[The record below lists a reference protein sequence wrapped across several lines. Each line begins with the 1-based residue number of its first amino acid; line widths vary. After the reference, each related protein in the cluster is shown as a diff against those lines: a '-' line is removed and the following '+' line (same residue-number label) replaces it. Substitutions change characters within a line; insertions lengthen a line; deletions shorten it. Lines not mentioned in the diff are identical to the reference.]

1 MTQLTSG
8 LEIHQQL
15 EGQKLFCS
23 CPTEVR
29 NDDAHFTVSRRLH
42 ASEGEMGK
50 VDIAAAHE
58 KKKDKSFTYQGY
70 NDTTCLVEL
79 DEEPP
84 HPVNEQSL
92 SIALTMCHILNAQI
106 VDRIQFMRKTV
117 VDGSNTAGFQRTGMI
132 GRNGFLEVNGKRIGI
147 QTVCLEEDSCMIH
160 SRSES
165 GDIYNLSRLGIPLI
179 EIATDPDIT
188 DPAQAKDVAAKL
200 GMILRSIDGVKR
212 GLGTIRQDLN
222 VSIPGGT
229 RVEIKGAQDLKMIP
243 TCVENEMKRQAHL
256 IALGDK
262 LRARTTLPPKVELV
276 DVTSHID
283 TNAAPGFL
291 KSALEK
297 NNIFGMRLPGFAGL
311 IKLEKIKNQRI
322 GYEFAAFA
330 KQLGFG
336 GIMHSD
342 EDMTKYGA
350 DAQAVTS
357 ALGCA
362 EFDGFVLCVGDSGR
376 ISTLFE
382 MIARRIECL
391 LESGKEVVGEVRKAE
406 KDGTST
412 YLRPMPGAARM
423 YPETDLAL
431 ITPDLSV
438 IQSVELLEEK
448 EVRLEEKGLSSDIAK
463 VLAKSGLTD
472 GFLEFLGK
480 FKNVKPAFLAETM
493 VGTPAAIRRKE
504 QIDVNP
510 SLEDFAHIF
519 SVLDA
524 DEISKDAVYPILCEL
539 GKTGKL
545 DFSKYQLLSNE
556 EIEKEVKAIVEA
568 NAGKPEK
575 VLIGMSMSKL
585 KGRADPQKVIAAV
598 KKLIS

>member
-1 MTQLTSG
+1 MTELTSG

-23 CPTEVR
+23 CPTDVR

-42 ASEGEMGK
+42 AAEGETGK

-58 KKKDKSFTYQGY
+58 KKKDKLFTYQGY

-84 HPVNEQSL
+84 HPVNKQAL
-92 SIALTMCHILNAQI
+92 HIALTMCHMLSCQV

-117 VDGSNTAGFQRTGMI
+117 VDGSNTSGFQRTGLI
-132 GRNGFLEVNGKRIGI
+132 GRNGFLEVDGKRIGI
-147 QTVCLEEDSCMIH
+147 QSVCLEEDSCMIH
-160 SRSES
+160 SRNES
-165 GDIYNLSRLGIPLI
+165 GDIYNLSRLGIPLV

-188 DPAQAKDVAAKL
+188 DPTQAKDVAAKL

-243 TCVENEMKRQAHL
+243 TCVEFEMKRQEHL
-256 IALGDK
+256 IALGDR

-276 DVTSHID
+276 DVASHID
-283 TNAAPGFL
+283 KDKAPGFL
-291 KSALEK
+291 ASALQK
-297 NNIFGMRLPGFAGL
+297 NKVLGMRLPGFAGL
-311 IKLEKIKNQRI
+311 IKLEEIKNQRI

-336 GIMHSD
+336 GVMHSD
-342 EDMTKYGA
+342 EEMAKYGA
-350 DAQAVTS
+350 DAHAIAS
-357 ALGCA
+357 ALGCG
-362 EFDGFVLCVGDSGR
+362 ENDGFVLCVGDETR
-376 ISTLFE
+376 IKTLFE
-382 MIARRIECL
+382 MISHRIECL

-423 YPETDLAL
+423 YPETDIAL

-438 IQSVELLEEK
+438 IRSVELLEEK
-448 EVRLEEKGLSSDIAK
+448 AARLEEKGLSSDIAK
-463 VLAKSGLTD
+463 VIAKTGLTD
-472 GFLEFLGK
+472 SYLEFIGK
-480 FKNVKPAFLAETM
+480 FKNIKPAFLAETM
-493 VGTPAAIRRKE
+493 VATPAAIRRKE
-504 QIDVNP
+504 NIDVKP
-510 SLEDFAHIF
+510 TLEDFAHVF
-519 SVLDA
+519 SILDSG
-524 DEISKDAVYPILCEL
+524 EISKDAVYPILCEL

-545 DFSKYQLLSNE
+545 DFSKYQLLSDE
-556 EIEKEVKAIVEA
+556 EIEKEVRAIVEE

-575 VLIGMSMSKL
+575 VLIGMSMGRL

-598 KKLIS
+598 KKLC